1 MKFYEFVDKPPKL
14 PTVIVIEGTE
24 RLFAER
30 AVDQLLDRLLP
41 IDVRDLNL
49 ERFGPEDLS
58 DVGKLR
64 EAVNA
69 MPFLA
74 ERRVVLVL
82 DAHVA
87 KAQPRRDLVA
97 LAQAVPEG
105 NVLIICD
112 LVGPRSARP
121 KPIASEV
128 GRSALRIDTTAGPDA
143 RERFVG
149 ELLASLSA
157 TAEPR
162 AIDALV
168 RSDTELSAVR
178 NDLSKLAL
186 AGKKITLRELEVET
200 VSVED
205 PKPWKFAGAL
215 LEGKTAAA
223 LDIAAEL
230 FATDPRGAAIPL
242 LSALASEASLVWE
255 MARPGGS
262 LPSRFAWRE
271 RMLRPLASRIGER
284 RAQAT
289 HERALRGIEAIV
301 TGRAGSEPDDA
312 RTLVERI
319 AVECAASLPAR
330 RGAT

>member
-1 MKFYEFVDKPPKL
+1 MKYYEFIDKQPKL

-49 ERFGPEDLS
+49 ERFGPDDLS
-58 DVGKLR
+58 DSGKLR

-82 DAHVA
+82 DAQLG

-97 LAQAVPEG
+97 LAQSVPEG

-121 KPIASEV
+121 KPIGSEL
-128 GRSALRIDTTAGPDA
+128 GRSTLRIDTTAGPEA
-143 RERFVG
+143 RERFVA
-149 ELLASLSA
+149 ELLASLAA

-168 RSDTELSAVR
+168 RSETELSAVR
-178 NDLSKLAL
+178 N
-186 AGKKITLRELEVET
+186 
-200 VSVED
+200 D

-242 LSALASEASLVWE
+242 LSALANEASLVWE

-271 RMLRPLASRIGER
+271 RMLRPLAARIGER

-312 RTLVERI
+312 RTMVERI
-319 AVECAASLPAR
+319 AVECAASLPSR